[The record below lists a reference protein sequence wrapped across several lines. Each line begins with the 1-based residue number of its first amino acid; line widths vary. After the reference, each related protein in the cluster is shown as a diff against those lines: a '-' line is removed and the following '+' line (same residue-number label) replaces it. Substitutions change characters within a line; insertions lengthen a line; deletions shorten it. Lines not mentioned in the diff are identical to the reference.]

1 MLINKMKEN
10 SLYDKKSLRTVMGK
24 TADFSELA
32 KDCVAF
38 SNAQGGVIDI
48 GIEDHDVLPP
58 AEQRVPIE
66 LPTIVVNKIRG
77 LAQGILAVADIE
89 TAENGGEFIKLS
101 IHRNPNTIAVTSSG
115 KIFVR
120 IGDKSMPVGPDDV
133 ARLAADKGCISWED
147 TLTNYS
153 WKEADEMQLQSFLKL
168 IKNSDRV
175 SNFVKQKDTKELLDY
190 YYMTDADSDCMT
202 QLGVLFIGK
211 QTQRG
216 RILNAPVIQCI
227 KYDQYGEKVNK
238 WLWDD
243 FNKNPYE
250 MVNEIWEVIPEWKES
265 TEISDGMFRRNIP
278 AYPKDVIRELISNA
292 LVHRPYTIRG
302 DIFLNIYPD
311 YIEVVNPG
319 QLPIGVTIENILHT
333 TRKRNEHLAAIFYA
347 LHLMEREGSGYDMMY
362 EQLLSNGKS
371 VPIVEEGDDWVKVH
385 VDRRVLSKEVIK
397 VMQYANQSQELKQKQ
412 LICLGLIAMHESLT
426 ATQMINL
433 LHLKDADAL
442 RPWLRPLID
451 KGFVVATNER
461 SKAKEYRAG
470 VRVLRESQYRGK
482 TSLKRIENYR
492 LRELIIEDLKIYQP
506 CSISEIHERIGKE
519 IPLRKLQFQ
528 IKQLITEGKV
538 VPEGQKRWTK
548 YSIKT

>member
-1 MLINKMKEN
+1 MKEN

-319 QLPIGVTIENILHT
+319 QLPIGVTVENILHT

-385 VDRRVLSKEVIK
+385 IDRRVLSKEVIK

-470 VRVLRESQYRGK
+470 VRILRESQYRGK